1 MRISLRGA
9 LIGAAAIAGLLVPAT
24 AAATE
29 KPPPKTPCAHG
40 NPTDLC
46 DRVIVVEEA
55 AGANCLLGGIK
66 VIVVHGALDPD
77 VIVTPTA
84 RTHPPENDPADE
96 TFYVCNGL
104 NGVPGPPGPVGP
116 PGPPGP
122 PGEPGIVVSVEQPG
136 ANCATGGVKITT
148 AEGTFYVCNGVPV
161 PTPQSCTSTRVAT
174 WHLVVRKSVRVS
186 RVRFSFNG
194 RPTTFR
200 TQRFKRLHYYARVD
214 LRGLPP
220 GVYGARIRYNLRKVG
235 SRTVRPRS
243 KVHLYRIGCPGQ
255 YGPGGLNVTELT
267 VL

>member
-1 MRISLRGA
+1 MLRKLIMSLA
-9 LIGAAAIAGLLVPAT
+9 VLAAAGVAVPA
-24 AAATE
+24 ASANPE
-29 KPPPKTPCAHG
+29 PRSPCAHG

-46 DRVIVVEEA
+46 DRILVVQEP
-55 AGANCLLGGIK
+55 AGANCALGGIK
-66 VIVVHGALDPD
+66 IVIVHGALDPD
-77 VIVTPTA
+77 AVVRTA
-84 RTHPPENDPADE
+84 RTGKPPKDDPADE
-96 TFYVCNGL
+96 AFYVCNGL

-122 PGEPGIVVSVEQPG
+122 AGVTVVLEPPGV
-136 ANCATGGVKITT
+136 NCQTGGVKITT
-148 AEGTFYVCNGVPV
+148 ADGTFYVCNGVPV
-161 PTPQSCTSTRVAT
+161 PTPQSCISTRIAS

-194 RPTTFR
+194 KATTFTR
-200 TQRFKRLHYYARVD
+200 FRLQRVHYRARVD

-243 KVHLYRIGCPGQ
+243 KVHLYRVGCPGQ